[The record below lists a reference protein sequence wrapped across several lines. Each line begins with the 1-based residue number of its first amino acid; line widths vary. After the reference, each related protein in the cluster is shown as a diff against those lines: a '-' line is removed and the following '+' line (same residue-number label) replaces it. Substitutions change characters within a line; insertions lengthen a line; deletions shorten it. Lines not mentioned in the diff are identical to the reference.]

1 MEGPWLSTWARGLVE
16 GRVLLDTGSAVTILR
31 AEVWNELKLSDIRE
45 LQVVSK
51 NVVTADSSSLEM
63 LGAGHP
69 FSGNRWVGSV
79 IP

>member
-63 LGAGHP
+63 LGQ
-69 FSGNRWVGSV
+69 VTLSV
-79 IP
+79 EIGGLVV